1 MTPWMKILCSYIAAV
16 TKQKEG
22 EKTHT
27 HTHWDSY
34 LLLVNNQC
42 SQSIFFIHSVIHTV
56 MFSDADEDLS
66 EVLELCDALAKTS
79 TNARPHSHV

>member
-1 MTPWMKILCSYIAAV
+1 
-16 TKQKEG
+16 
-22 EKTHT
+22 
-27 HTHWDSY
+27 
-34 LLLVNNQC
+34 
-42 SQSIFFIHSVIHTV
+42 